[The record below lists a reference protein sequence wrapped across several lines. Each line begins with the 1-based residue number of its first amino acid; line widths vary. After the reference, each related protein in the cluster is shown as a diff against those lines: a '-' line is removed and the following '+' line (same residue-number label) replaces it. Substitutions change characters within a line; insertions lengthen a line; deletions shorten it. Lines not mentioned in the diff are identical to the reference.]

1 VCACVC
7 VRKRDL
13 LNGHEDLATATNYEG
28 LPIEVVGHVAN
39 VAADVYYVAWMFVS
53 CVCVCA

>member
-1 VCACVC
+1 

-39 VAADVYYVAWMFVS
+39 VAADVYYVSWMFVS